1 MWVWALVKM
10 LLWWWI
16 ELVVIDSKV
25 GVVKGDGARE
35 RKMECVEIERPE
47 TRTLSASA
55 YTLLKTS

>member
-1 MWVWALVKM
+1 MWAWALVKM
-10 LLWWWI
+10 RWWI
-16 ELVVIDSKV
+16 EVVVIDSKA
-25 GVVKGDGARE
+25 GVVKGDRAQE